1 MNSEGIPPVITP
13 DPEAKPPRTI
23 AAWKWWLHLII
34 LSLLPL
40 LAGLSGL
47 IRSEKMEAM
56 LLPSSVKGL
65 LIVSLDAMVTTA
77 ILFGLA
83 WLASRFNRQQLML
96 KWRGSW
102 QPIIWGFIGSIALRI
117 SVMVILASL
126 MAWWVV
132 LTGMSETEMKSLRP
146 QSEHIVDTSSL
157 TDNPLYL
164 ILSLTLISFVVAG
177 FREELW
183 RAGMLAGLRA
193 LFPKMM
199 SHRWGEF
206 VGVCIVAV
214 LFGLGHTLQGFIGV
228 ILTTLLG
235 IGLGLLMVW
244 RKSIWEAVIAHGFF
258 DASTF
263 LMLYAIAKYFPEA
276 LKNIGVN

>member
-1 MNSEGIPPVITP
+1 MNSEGIPPVIGS
-13 DPEAKPPRTI
+13 DPECKPPRTT
-23 AAWKWWLHLII
+23 APWRWWLHLAI

-65 LIVSLDAMVTTA
+65 LIVSVDAMVTTA

-102 QPIIWGFIGSIALRI
+102 QPVVWGFVGSMALRVG
-117 SVMVILASL
+117 VMVIAAFGALV
-126 MAWWVV
+126 WFV
-132 LTGMSETEMKSLRP
+132 LHGMNEAAMKNLRP
-146 QSEHIVDTSSL
+146 QSEHVVDTSSL
-157 TDNPLYL
+157 TGDPLYFFL
-164 ILSLTLISFVVAG
+164 TLTLISFVVAG
-177 FREELW
+177 LREELW

-199 SHRWGEF
+199 SHRWGEIA
-206 VGVCIVAV
+206 GVCIVAV
-214 LFGLGHTLQGFIGV
+214 LFGLGHTLQGFMGV

-235 IGLGLLMVW
+235 IGLGLLMVR

-263 LMLYAIAKYFPEA
+263 LLLYVIAKYSPEM
-276 LKNIGVN
+276 LKNMGVN